1 MSDQIIATTTDR
13 PVGLVRKALKLRRT
27 KIGLGTLVGV
37 GLMAIVGPFFAPHTQ
52 TEFIDMPNSLNIP
65 GALFGTDYLGQ
76 DVWSRF
82 LIGGRSILLLSLGA
96 TTLGLIAGISLG
108 LLAALSKGK
117 TDELIMRIF
126 DVILSFPQILLAL
139 LLVSMFDASP
149 WLTIL
154 SVGLSTTPRVGR
166 VIRGAALSVV
176 ERDFV
181 NAAIALG
188 ESRFRILFFE
198 VLPNVTGPLLVEANL
213 RFTYSIATIASLAF
227 LGFAPDPSAANW
239 GTMIQENSTVIVIQP
254 WGAVLPVIAI
264 AVLTIGTG
272 LFGDGLSRVSA
283 GIDRGKESVEQ

>member
-1 MSDQIIATTTDR
+1 MSQGNEISESVR
-13 PVGLVRKALKLRRT
+13 PVGLMRKALKLRRT
-27 KIGLGTLVGV
+27 KIGLTVLLVIMV
-37 GLMAIVGPFFAPHTQ
+37 FALVGPFVAPHTQ

-65 GALFGTDYLGQ
+65 DALFGTDYLGQ

-96 TTLGLIAGISLG
+96 TSLGLAAGISLG
-108 LLAALSKGK
+108 LIAALFRGK
-117 TDELIMRIF
+117 LDELIMRIF

-181 NAAIALG
+181 HAATALG

-198 VLPNVTGPLLVEANL
+198 VLPNVSGPLLVEANL

-227 LGFAPDPSAANW
+227 LGFAPDPTAANW
-239 GTMIQENSTVIVIQP
+239 GTMIQENSAVIVVQP
-254 WGAVLPVIAI
+254 WGAMLPVIAI
-264 AVLTIGTG
+264 ALLTIGTG

-283 GIDRGKESVEQ
+283 GIDRVGKGD

>member
-1 MSDQIIATTTDR
+1 MNKMIEAPESVR
-13 PVGLVRKALKLRRT
+13 PIGLIRKALQLRRT
-27 KIGLGTLVGV
+27 KIGLTVLLVI
-37 GLMAIVGPFFAPHTQ
+37 MAFAIVGPFVAPHTQ
-52 TEFIDMPNSLNIP
+52 TEFIDMPNSLDIP

-96 TTLGLIAGISLG
+96 TSLGLAVGISLG
-108 LLAALSKGK
+108 LIAALFKGRI
-117 TDELIMRIF
+117 DDLIMRIF

-181 NAAIALG
+181 HAAAALG

-227 LGFAPDPSAANW
+227 LGFAPDPTAANW
-239 GTMIQENSTVIVIQP
+239 GTMIQENSAVIVVQP
-254 WGAVLPVIAI
+254 WGAMLPVIAI
-264 AVLTIGTG
+264 ALLTIGTG

-283 GIDRGKESVEQ
+283 GIDRTGKGD

>member
-1 MSDQIIATTTDR
+1 MNKMIEAPESVR
-13 PVGLVRKALKLRRT
+13 PIGLIRKALQLRRT
-27 KIGLGTLVGV
+27 KIGLTVLLVI
-37 GLMAIVGPFFAPHTQ
+37 MAFAIVGPFVAPHTQ
-52 TEFIDMPNSLNIP
+52 TEFIDMPNSLDIP

-96 TTLGLIAGISLG
+96 TSLGLAVGISLG
-108 LLAALSKGK
+108 LIAALFKERI
-117 TDELIMRIF
+117 DELIMRIF

-181 NAAIALG
+181 HAAAALG

-227 LGFAPDPSAANW
+227 LGFAPDPTAANW
-239 GTMIQENSTVIVIQP
+239 GTMIQENSAVIVVQP
-254 WGAVLPVIAI
+254 WGAMLPVIAI
-264 AVLTIGTG
+264 ALLTIGTG

-283 GIDRGKESVEQ
+283 GIDRTGKGD

>member
-1 MSDQIIATTTDR
+1 MNKMIEAPESVR
-13 PVGLVRKALKLRRT
+13 PIGLIRKALQLRRT
-27 KIGLGTLVGV
+27 KIGLTVLLVI
-37 GLMAIVGPFFAPHTQ
+37 MAFAIAGPFVAPHTQ
-52 TEFIDMPNSLNIP
+52 TEFIDMPNSLDIP

-96 TTLGLIAGISLG
+96 TSLGLAVGISLG
-108 LLAALSKGK
+108 LIAALFKGRI
-117 TDELIMRIF
+117 DELIMRIF

-181 NAAIALG
+181 HAAAALG

-227 LGFAPDPSAANW
+227 LGFAPDPTAANW
-239 GTMIQENSTVIVIQP
+239 GTMIQENSAVIIVQP
-254 WGAVLPVIAI
+254 WGAMLPVIAI
-264 AVLTIGTG
+264 ALLTIGTG

-283 GIDRGKESVEQ
+283 GIDRTGKGD

>member
-1 MSDQIIATTTDR
+1 MSKVSESLTSVH
-13 PVGLVRKALKLRRT
+13 PVGLMRKALKLRRT
-27 KIGLGTLVGV
+27 KIGLVVLLVIT
-37 GLMAIVGPFFAPHTQ
+37 GLALVGPFVAPHTQ

-96 TTLGLIAGISLG
+96 TSLGLVAGISLG
-108 LLAALSKGK
+108 LVAALFKGK
-117 TDELIMRIF
+117 VDELIMRIF

-181 NAAIALG
+181 HAATALG

-227 LGFAPDPSAANW
+227 LGFAPDPTAANW
-239 GTMIQENSTVIVIQP
+239 GTMIQENSAVIVVQP
-254 WGAVLPVIAI
+254 WGAMLPVIAI
-264 AVLTIGTG
+264 ALLTIGTG

-283 GIDRGKESVEQ
+283 GIDRVGKGD

>member
-1 MSDQIIATTTDR
+1 MNKMIEAPESVR
-13 PVGLVRKALKLRRT
+13 PIGLIRKALQLRRT
-27 KIGLGTLVGV
+27 KIGLTVLLVI
-37 GLMAIVGPFFAPHTQ
+37 MAFAIAGPFVAPHTQ
-52 TEFIDMPNSLNIP
+52 TEFIDMPNSLDIP

-96 TTLGLIAGISLG
+96 TSLGLAVGISLG
-108 LLAALSKGK
+108 LIAALFKGRI
-117 TDELIMRIF
+117 DELIMRIF

-181 NAAIALG
+181 HAAAALG

-227 LGFAPDPSAANW
+227 LGFAPDPTAANW
-239 GTMIQENSTVIVIQP
+239 GTMIQENSAVIVVQP
-254 WGAVLPVIAI
+254 WGAMLPVIAI
-264 AVLTIGTG
+264 ALLTIGTG

-283 GIDRGKESVEQ
+283 GIDRTGKGD

>member
-1 MSDQIIATTTDR
+1 MNTQPELQKFDKPD
-13 PVGLVRKALKLRRT
+13 GLLRAALRLKRT
-27 KIGLGTLVGV
+27 QAGLGLMILVIGLTI
-37 GLMAIVGPFFAPHTQ
+37 AGPLIAPHTQ

-82 LIGGRSILLLSLGA
+82 LIGGRSILLLSLSATLLGA
-96 TTLGLIAGISLG
+96 TAGTFLG
-108 LLAALSKGK
+108 LLAAIMKKK
-117 TDELIMRIF
+117 TDEVIMRIF

-149 WLTIL
+149 TLTIL
-154 SVGLSTTPRVGR
+154 AVALSTTPRVGR
-166 VIRGAALSVV
+166 IIRGAALSVV

-181 NAAIALG
+181 QAATALG
-188 ESRFRILFFE
+188 ESRIRILFSE
-198 VLPNVTGPLLVEANL
+198 VLPNVTGPLLVEVSL

-227 LGFAPDPSAANW
+227 LGFAPDPTAANW
-239 GTMIQENSTVIVIQP
+239 GTMIQENSVVIVIQP

-272 LFGDGLSRVSA
+272 LCSDGLSRVLA
-283 GIDRGKESVEQ
+283 GIDRGGKGE

>member
-1 MSDQIIATTTDR
+1 MNDPANSDVIA
-13 PVGLVRKALKLRRT
+13 PPIGLMRKALQLRRT
-27 KIGLGTLVGV
+27 KVGLVLLVGV
-37 GLMAIVGPFFAPHTQ
+37 AFLALVGPFVAPFRQ
-52 TEFIDMPNSLNIP
+52 TEFIDMPNSLNIA
-65 GALFGTDYLGQ
+65 GAKFGTDYLGQ

-96 TTLGLIAGISLG
+96 TSLGLLFGTSLG
-108 LLAALSKGK
+108 LLAALAKGK
-117 TDELIMRIF
+117 TDELIMRTF

-166 VIRGAALSVV
+166 IIRGTALSVV

-181 NAAIALG
+181 HAAIALG
-188 ESRFRILFFE
+188 ESRFRILYSE
-198 VLPNVTGPLLVEANL
+198 ILPNVTGPLLVEANL

-239 GTMIQENSTVIVIQP
+239 GTMIQENSAVIVIQP

-272 LFGDGLSRVSA
+272 LFGDGLSRVAA
-283 GIDRGKESVEQ
+283 GIDRGGKSE

>member
-1 MSDQIIATTTDR
+1 MNEVIEAPESVR
-13 PVGLVRKALKLRRT
+13 PVGLIRKALQLRRT
-27 KIGLGTLVGV
+27 KIGLTVLLVI
-37 GLMAIVGPFFAPHTQ
+37 MTFAIVGPFLAPHTQ
-52 TEFIDMPNSLNIP
+52 TEFIDMPNSLDIP

-96 TTLGLIAGISLG
+96 TSLGLAAGISLG
-108 LLAALSKGK
+108 LIAALFKGRI
-117 TDELIMRIF
+117 DELIMRIF

-181 NAAIALG
+181 HAAAALG

-227 LGFAPDPSAANW
+227 LGFAPDPTAANW
-239 GTMIQENSTVIVIQP
+239 GTMIQENSAVIVVQP
-254 WGAVLPVIAI
+254 WGAMLPVIAI
-264 AVLTIGTG
+264 ALLTIGTG

-283 GIDRGKESVEQ
+283 GIDRTGKGD

>member
-1 MSDQIIATTTDR
+1 MNKMIEAPESVR
-13 PVGLVRKALKLRRT
+13 PIGLIRKALQLRRT
-27 KIGLGTLVGV
+27 KIGLTVLLVI
-37 GLMAIVGPFFAPHTQ
+37 MAFAIVGPFVAPHTQ
-52 TEFIDMPNSLNIP
+52 TEFIDMPNSLDIP

-96 TTLGLIAGISLG
+96 TSLGLAVGISLG
-108 LLAALSKGK
+108 LIAALFKGRI
-117 TDELIMRIF
+117 DELIMRIF

-181 NAAIALG
+181 HAAAALG

-227 LGFAPDPSAANW
+227 LGFAPDPTAANW
-239 GTMIQENSTVIVIQP
+239 GTMIQENSAVIVVQP
-254 WGAVLPVIAI
+254 W
-264 AVLTIGTG
+264 
-272 LFGDGLSRVSA
+272 
-283 GIDRGKESVEQ
+283 EQCCL

>member
-1 MSDQIIATTTDR
+1 MNEVIEAPESVR
-13 PVGLVRKALKLRRT
+13 PVGLIRKALQLRRT
-27 KIGLGTLVGV
+27 KIGLTVLLVI
-37 GLMAIVGPFFAPHTQ
+37 MTFAIVGPFVAPHTQ
-52 TEFIDMPNSLNIP
+52 TEFIDMPNSLDIP

-96 TTLGLIAGISLG
+96 TSLGLAAGISLG
-108 LLAALSKGK
+108 LIAALFKGRI
-117 TDELIMRIF
+117 DELIMRIF

-181 NAAIALG
+181 HAAAALG

-227 LGFAPDPSAANW
+227 LGFAPDPTAANW
-239 GTMIQENSTVIVIQP
+239 GTMIQENSAVIVVQP
-254 WGAVLPVIAI
+254 WGAMLPVIAI
-264 AVLTIGTG
+264 ALLTIGTG

-283 GIDRGKESVEQ
+283 GIDRTGKGD